1 MFLGFEA
8 LLVPLTDMH
17 ILAIMTFQKTPFR
30 KNYLCR
36 KKCPIFPYIWKSMT
50 SLRKTVFERICCIS
64 GHQYDSA
71 SLRVLYSL
79 NIISGQ
85 VLNALVT

>member
-8 LLVPLTDMH
+8 LLVPLTVMH
-17 ILAIMTFQKTPFR
+17 ILAIMTFQNTPFR

-36 KKCPIFPYIWKSMT
+36 EKCLFPHIWKSMS
-50 SLRKTVFERICCIS
+50 SLRKTVFESICCIS

-71 SLRVLYSL
+71 GLRALYSL